1 LTEERRGMGEGKE
14 ILDFEKLFQGN
25 KWRTYTS
32 FETPNIDIPDT
43 VN

>member
-25 KWRTYTS
+25 KWRENLY
-32 FETPNIDIPDT
+32 II
-43 VN
+43 